1 MSIFKIT
8 YVIINLFTFVK
19 HKSGVMK
26 ERIIEFLRAENK
38 TSAQFAE
45 EIGVQPSGIS
55 HILSGRNNP
64 SLDFI
69 MKMLEKY
76 RFLSTEW
83 LLFGRGT
90 MYKDSKMQSLFDE
103 FSTLNTGENSV
114 SSDQTASPGYDEII
128 DNKVESA
135 KINLNKQEPVN
146 SSDVKCIVWF
156 LKDNS
161 FKEYYPA

>member
-1 MSIFKIT
+1 MF
-8 YVIINLFTFVK
+8 
-19 HKSGVMK
+19 MK
-26 ERIIEFLRAENK
+26 ERILEFLRAENK
-38 TSAQFAE
+38 SSAQFAD

-90 MYKDSKMQSLFDE
+90 MYKDTKMQSLFDE
-103 FSTLNTGENSV
+103 FNSLNTTDNSASSGEISSKVNS
-114 SSDQTASPGYDEII
+114 DII
-128 DNKVESA
+128 DNKADNVEI
-135 KINLNKQEPVN
+135 KNKKLEPSN
-146 SSDVKCIVWF
+146 PSDVKCIVWF
-156 LKDNS
+156 YKDNS
-161 FKEYYPA
+161 FKEYYPD